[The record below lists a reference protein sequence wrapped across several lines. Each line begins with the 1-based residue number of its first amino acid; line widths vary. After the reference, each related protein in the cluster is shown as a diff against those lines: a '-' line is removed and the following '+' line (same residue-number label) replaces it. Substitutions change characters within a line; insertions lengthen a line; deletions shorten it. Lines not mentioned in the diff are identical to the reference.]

1 MSHGRSGRLAAS
13 GPTTNTA
20 GVEAEF
26 PLDRAD
32 VTTILEALFDLK
44 VDVSRILDLLEE
56 DDDGEEEE
64 EGPDS

>member
-1 MSHGRSGRLAAS
+1 
-13 GPTTNTA
+13 
-20 GVEAEF
+20 VEAEF

-64 EGPDS
+64 EPDS